1 MKIKL
6 DEICDDGLEEYL
18 LSQDGIFKCKHR
30 NLVFYK

>member
-18 LSQDGIFKCKHR
+18 LSQDGILSV
-30 NLVFYK
+30 NIEI